1 MNSQSESSKSP
12 VVTWAKN
19 NPTAVASLLGGL
31 IYVVVFDNYRT
42 VLRPFGVTP
51 AEVGIGY
58 LDIVWPVVRSVGFL
72 GFVLCLIIALVSSSL
87 KKHATVLRSLNRGA
101 IVLFVLGV
109 GVFILTIIT
118 INEMALYGKC
128 VTAGKEYVPY
138 FGDRLQVL
146 SCLRAN
152 RVKVVWKESKES
164 RPPLPTSEVLFLGAA
179 DGVGIF
185 YSSNPGET
193 LRVPLHDIVL
203 SASSR
208 QR

>member
-1 MNSQSESSKSP
+1 MNSQSEPSKSP
-12 VVTWAKN
+12 VATWAKN

-31 IYVVVFDNYRT
+31 IYVVVFDNYRS

-72 GFVLCLIIALVSSSL
+72 GFVLFLIIALVSSSL

-101 IVLFVLGV
+101 IVLLVL

-118 INEMALYGKC
+118 FTEMALYGNC
-128 VTAGKEYVPY
+128 VTAGKEYVPF

-179 DGVGIF
+179 DGVGIL